1 MSTPAILFSIYL
13 LVGLILMIFAV
24 ATPGKEKRAKG
35 FASLGAGDGFDAG
48 LMIFV
53 ALLWPVWLL
62 AMLGKKAPIQP
73 PQHNA
78 GSRPLSDDSSA
89 SRTSSSLGPRG

>member
-1 MSTPAILFSIYL
+1 MFQPDLRGNVGSRKMSTPAILFSIYI

-24 ATPGKEKRAKG
+24 ASPGKEKRTKG
-35 FASLGAGDGFDAG
+35 FALFGVGDGLDAG

-62 AMLGKKAPIQP
+62 AILAKK
-73 PQHNA
+73 
-78 GSRPLSDDSSA
+78 
-89 SRTSSSLGPRG
+89 GPKA